1 MEKSQ
6 YKTDMRHKRHNRLR
20 SKVKGTAE
28 RPRLAV
34 YKSNKFIYAQLIDD
48 DAASTILSVDSRK
61 DAKKTRVEQAEAVG
75 TEIAK
80 QATAKDISAV
90 VFDRGGF
97 RYQGIIATLA
107 EAARTGGLKFWP
119 KRWLNLKA

>member
-6 YKTDMRHKRHNRLR
+6 YKSQMRTQRHKRLR
-20 SKVKGTAE
+20 FKVSGTAV

-34 YKSNKFIYAQLIDD
+34 YRSNTAVYAQLIDD
-48 DAASTILSVDSRK
+48 VAGKTIAAADSRK
-61 DAKKTRVEQAEAVG
+61 ETAGTPVEKAKVVG

-80 QATAKDISAV
+80 KALATGIKEV

-97 RYQGIIATLA
+97 SYQGIVASLA
-107 EAARTGGLKFWP
+107 DAAREGGLKF
-119 KRWLNLKA
+119 